1 VIVAMLR
8 TTPRARRKSTA
19 HSSGTTSGRPLNA
32 HPSGTPKKPHGRAFA
47 GAFMCEAYGRFL
59 ELPVPVVLAG
69 MWLLGATVLVVLV
82 LGVVSL
88 AAMALA

>member
-1 VIVAMLR
+1 M
-8 TTPRARRKSTA
+8 
-19 HSSGTTSGRPLNA
+19 G
-32 HPSGTPKKPHGRAFA
+32 
-47 GAFMCEAYGRFL
+47 EAYGRFL

>member
-47 GAFMCEAYGRFL
+47 GAIDQAYGRFL